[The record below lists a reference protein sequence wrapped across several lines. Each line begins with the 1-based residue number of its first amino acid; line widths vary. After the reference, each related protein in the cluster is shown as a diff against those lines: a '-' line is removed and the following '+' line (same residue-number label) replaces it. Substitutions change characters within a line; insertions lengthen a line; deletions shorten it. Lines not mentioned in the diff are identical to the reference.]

1 MVQAVFH
8 AEDLWADA
16 LSAAGLSPPREGE
29 VAMDWHLR
37 LSAAAPGFRLV
48 RLLNCWCLY
57 DAEDEFC
64 GRFRTH
70 EEAIRTATRLAKE
83 EAKHG

>member
-1 MVQAVFH
+1 
-8 AEDLWADA
+8 
-16 LSAAGLSPPREGE
+16 
-29 VAMDWHLR
+29 MDWHLR

-57 DAEDEFC
+57 DQEDEFC

-70 EEAIRTATRLAKE
+70 EEAIRTATRLSKE
-83 EAKHG
+83 EARHG

>member
-1 MVQAVFH
+1 
-8 AEDLWADA
+8 
-16 LSAAGLSPPREGE
+16 
-29 VAMDWHLR
+29 MDWHLR
-37 LSAAAPGFRLV
+37 LSEVAPGYKLV

-64 GRFRTH
+64 GRFRTDT
-70 EEAIRTATRLAKE
+70 ELIRTAERLYNE